1 MACRFLKETV
11 KGNKMMKRLKDA
23 AEGNKANV
31 EVQEELS
38 KLSERYYVLCK
49 KADSRVKNMQSLLF
63 EVSTKKL
70 FSNGLFIYYLTFLLQ
85 FLFSGNG

>member
-11 KGNKMMKRLKDA
+11 KGNKMMKRLRDA
-23 AEGNKANV
+23 AEGNKANW

-63 EVSTKKL
+63 EVSTIL
-70 FSNGLFIYYLTFLLQ
+70 GYFSLAVIIYCF
-85 FLFSGNG
+85 